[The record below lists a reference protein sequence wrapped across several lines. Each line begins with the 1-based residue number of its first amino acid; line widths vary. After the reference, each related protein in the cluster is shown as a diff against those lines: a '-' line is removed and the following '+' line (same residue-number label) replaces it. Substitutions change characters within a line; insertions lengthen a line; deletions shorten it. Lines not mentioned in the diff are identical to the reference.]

1 MPEAYNFIKKETV
14 ALVFSCEFCK
24 IFIKTFFTEHLQWLL
39 LKFPTSL
46 LMYSKKI
53 LKKCIRSSDKRL
65 YSFLGGGEG
74 SERVRGKAGT
84 KINSWYIEILVE
96 L

>member
-1 MPEAYNFIKKETV
+1 
-14 ALVFSCEFCK
+14 
-24 IFIKTFFTEHLQWLL
+24 
-39 LKFPTSL
+39 
-46 LMYSKKI
+46 MYSKKI
-53 LKKCIRSSDKRL
+53 LKKCIRRSDKRL

-84 KINSWYIEILVE
+84 KIDSRYIEILVE